1 MHLVDLSII
10 PDLAISVFLDWT
22 DSDVYV
28 DQPTRQKRLDH
39 FAAAYR
45 DWVGNTSDRVNRK
58 LFTTDVLKPGASA
71 FTAVSQ
77 HYISAAAARGLIVF
91 LSKVAEQYARE
102 HGAPLDLWMGSKVRN
117 FLRKIL
123 FTCVRTKLW
132 KAESPRTQLFCGQN
146 CPEAA
151 IRGLFG
157 LADDVQREP
166 QLMVLLQTYW
176 ALSPK
181 FYELHM

>member
-1 MHLVDLSII
+1 MHLVDLSVI
-10 PDLAISVFLDWT
+10 PDLAISVLLDWT
-22 DSDVYV
+22 DSNAYV

-39 FAAAYR
+39 FADAYR

-58 LFTTDVLKPGASA
+58 LFTTDILKPGASS

-102 HGAPLDLWMGSKVRN
+102 PGAPLDLWMGSIVRN
-117 FLRKIL
+117 LL
-123 FTCVRTKLW
+123 HSTVYMCACTKLW
-132 KAESPRTQLFCGQN
+132 KAESLRSQHFCGQI

-151 IRGLFG
+151 IRSLLG
-157 LADDVQREP
+157 LAEASARDDGQWEP
-166 QLMVLLQTYW
+166 QLMVLFADL
-176 ALSPK
+176 PGP
-181 FYELHM
+181 